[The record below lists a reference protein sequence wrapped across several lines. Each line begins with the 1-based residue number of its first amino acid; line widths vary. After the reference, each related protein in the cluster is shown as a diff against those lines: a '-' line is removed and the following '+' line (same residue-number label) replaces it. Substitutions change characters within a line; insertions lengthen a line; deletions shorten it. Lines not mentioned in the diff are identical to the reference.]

1 LADGT
6 VIAGVCLVAI
16 LLVSCYVYGD
26 SLNRMST
33 ISWRSLEVASSI
45 SLEKLKSGLSIAKV
59 IVAADRTK
67 LYVNATNTG
76 TVKVDWAEFAQMDVI
91 LSYTEE
97 TTSLNLTYW
106 CYYNSSDS
114 PTHDS
119 SRHIW
124 SLNYSFAPFASYPSV
139 VNPRDWDPSETLSL
153 NVELPK
159 SPFPLHFKPDTVGYV
174 KVILPQGSS
183 DISFFTVT

>member
-6 VIAGVCLVAI
+6 LVAGACLVAI

-26 SLNRMST
+26 SLNRVST
-33 ISWRSLEVASSI
+33 VSWRSLEVASSI
-45 SLEKLKSGLSIAKV
+45 SLEKLRSGLSIVRV

-76 TVKVDWAEFAQMDVI
+76 TVKIDWAEFAQMDVI
-91 LSYTEE
+91 LTYTED
-97 TTSLNLTYW
+97 TPPHLNQTYW
-106 CYYNSSDS
+106 CYYDSS
-114 PTHDS
+114 DS
-119 SRHIW
+119 SRHTW
-124 SLNYSFAPFASYPSV
+124 NLNSSFAPFASYPSV

-153 NVELPK
+153 NVNLPT
-159 SPFPLHFKPDTVGYV
+159 SPLPLHFMNNTVGYV
-174 KVILPQGSS
+174 KVILPQGTS

>member
-1 LADGT
+1 
-6 VIAGVCLVAI
+6 
-16 LLVSCYVYGD
+16 
-26 SLNRMST
+26 MST
-33 ISWRSLEVASSI
+33 ISWRSLQVASSI
-45 SLEKLKSGLSIAKV
+45 SLEKLKSGLSIVKV
-59 IVAADRTK
+59 TVAADRTK

-76 TVKVDWAEFAQMDVI
+76 AVKVDWAEFAQMDVI

-97 TTSLNLTYW
+97 TTNLTRTYW

-119 SRHIW
+119 SRHTW

-139 VNPRDWDPSETLSL
+139 VNPRDWDTSETLSL
-153 NVELPK
+153 NVELPT
-159 SPFPLHFKPDTVGYV
+159 SPLALHYRPDTVGYV
-174 KVILPQGSS
+174 KVILPQGTS

>member
-6 VIAGVCLVAI
+6 VIAGVCLVAV
-16 LLVSCYVYGD
+16 LLVSCYVYAD
-26 SLNRMST
+26 SLNRMSA

-59 IVAADRTK
+59 IVAASRTK

-76 TVKVDWAEFAQMDVI
+76 AVKIDWAEFAQMDVI
-91 LSYTEE
+91 LTYTDN
-97 TTSLNLTYW
+97 TTNLKQTYW

-119 SRHIW
+119 SRHTW
-124 SLNYSFAPFASYPSV
+124 SLNSTFAPYASYPSV
-139 VNPRDWDPSETLSL
+139 VNPRDWDPSEILSL
-153 NVELPK
+153 NIGLPT
-159 SPFPLHFKPDTVGYV
+159 SPFPHYFMSDTVGYV
-174 KVILPQGSS
+174 KIILPQGTS
-183 DISFFTVT
+183 DLSFFTVT